1 MNKNGN
7 PGTLVASHP
16 ENTNA
21 MKHGVYSERRIQS
34 RAAQIATDLMESF
47 EFSVAQH
54 LAVGEVAHL
63 TAILEAINREL
74 DEAGLTNKRG
84 DAHSLL
90 NYRARISGQL
100 HRWLSD
106 LAPSIERQ
114 SAGALEDAG
123 RVEFVR
129 ELNWI
134 ASGKDATASA
144 HDRVAAIKEL
154 RRMEAPSTTEPLVAI
169 VRINREEDGTE
180 QIVFAGDA
188 WGDDASNPEIT
199 TG

>member
-34 RAAQIATDLMESF
+34 RAAQIATDLIESF
-47 EFSVAQH
+47 EFSVAQR
-54 LAVGEVAHL
+54 LAVGEVARL
-63 TAILEAINREL
+63 TAILEAIDREL

-84 DAHSLL
+84 ETHSLL
-90 NYRARISGQL
+90 NYRARISRQL

-114 SAGALEDAG
+114 SAGGLEDVG

-129 ELNWI
+129 ELKWI
-134 ASGKDATASA
+134 ASGNANASA

-154 RRMEAPSTTEPLVAI
+154 LKMEAPSTTEPLVAI
-169 VRINREEDGTE
+169 VRIIREDDGTE
-180 QIVFAGDA
+180 QIVFEGDA

>member
-154 RRMEAPSTTEPLVAI
+154 RKMEAPSTTEPLVAI
-169 VRINREEDGTE
+169 VRIIREEDGTE
-180 QIVFAGDA
+180 QIVFEGDA

>member
-7 PGTLVASHP
+7 PGTLVPSHP
-16 ENTNA
+16 GNTNA

-34 RAAQIATDLMESF
+34 RAAQIVAELIGSF
-47 EFSVAQH
+47 EFSVAQR
-54 LAVGEVAHL
+54 LAVGEVARS
-63 TAILEAINREL
+63 TAILEAIDREL
-74 DEAGLTNKRG
+74 DEAGLVNKRG

-90 NYRARISGQL
+90 NYRTRISRQL

-123 RVEFVR
+123 RLEFVR
-129 ELNWI
+129 ELKWI

-154 RRMEAPSTTEPLVAI
+154 LRAEAPSTTEPQVSVI
-169 VRINREEDGTE
+169 RIIREDDGTE
-180 QIVFAGDA
+180 RMDYMGEEPYDA
-188 WGDDASNPEIT
+188 RIDTEA
-199 TG
+199 